1 MKKRQS
7 RTIYLFWGEWG
18 YLHKT
23 NIFYSINISSKVCSK
38 SLFKKMILIQGS
50 RIFPHFFNI
59 VFIIYIS
66 KIHLISSLTEL
77 RIFGYSNNQL
87 RAKEH

>member
-50 RIFPHFFNI
+50 RIFSPFFKYCI
-59 VFIIYIS
+59 HYIYIQ
-66 KIHLISSLTEL
+66 E
-77 RIFGYSNNQL
+77 
-87 RAKEH
+87 